1 MNTYLNVLGTVLK
14 RMVQVNMKLQLQI
27 TQAPFIAPVY
37 KKLHLKII
45 NS

>member
-1 MNTYLNVLGTVLK
+1 MNTYLNVIGTVLR
-14 RMVQVNMKLQLQI
+14 RMVQVNMKLRLQI
-27 TQAPFIAPVY
+27 TQAPFITSVY